1 MNQLAIRIEALSK
14 QYSLGGDLIHGTTF
28 REVISDA
35 FMQPFRRLKALQG
48 RSERLESFWALRNVS
63 LDIAGGQA
71 VGLVGAN
78 GAGKS
83 TLLKILSRITAPTE
97 GAVHYR
103 GRVASLLE
111 VGTGFHPE
119 LSGRENIFVNGAI
132 LGMSKVDIR
141 TRFDEIVEFSGVER
155 FLDTPIKRY
164 STGMRV
170 RLGFAVAAHLDSDI
184 LLIDEVLAVG
194 DAEFQRR
201 CLKRL
206 RDAGREGR
214 TIVFVSHDMNA
225 VRSLCTK
232 AVCLEKGRVEKHG
245 DVQEV
250 LAHYFSLKGNGQA
263 KWMAKSSG
271 SDGGSILKSVCVE
284 NARGEIVG
292 TVAHDECAHVSV
304 RFMAPPGSGDFA
316 IAVRFIDAQSNVIFT
331 TWDRDFIPT
340 RDTVC
345 GREYEETCKIPSNLL
360 VPGRYSVA
368 VHVREICHNHVR
380 VLEEVSLEMNV
391 SEQGYE
397 IGKGRLGI
405 IAPSVHWSISSRH

>member
-1 MNQLAIRIEALSK
+1 MNSLAIRIEALSK
-14 QYSLGGDLIHGTTF
+14 QYSLDRNLIHGATF
-28 REVISDA
+28 RELVSDA
-35 FMQPFRRLKALQG
+35 FSRPFRRLGTQQG
-48 RSERLESFWALRNVS
+48 RCEQMEPFWALRNVS
-63 LDIAGGQA
+63 LDIENGEA
-71 VGLVGAN
+71 VALVGAN

-97 GAVHYR
+97 GAVHYK

-132 LGMSKVDIR
+132 LGMGKADIR
-141 TRFDEIVEFSGVER
+141 SRFDQIVEFSGVQK

-170 RLGFAVAAHLDSDI
+170 RLGFAVAAHLESEI

-201 CLKRL
+201 CLNRL

-214 TIVFVSHDMNA
+214 TVVFVSHDMNA

-232 AVCLEKGRVEKHG
+232 AVCLEKGRVERCG

-250 LAHYFSLKGNGQA
+250 LAHYHSLKGNGQA
-263 KWMAKSSG
+263 SWNATTKGDDDAT
-271 SDGGSILKSVCVE
+271 ILESVSLE
-284 NARGEIVG
+284 NVHGDVGG

-304 RFMAPPGSGDFA
+304 RFRAPSIDGEFA
-316 IAVRFIDAQSNVIFT
+316 IAVRIIDAQSNVIFT
-331 TWDRDFIPT
+331 TWDRDSIPD
-340 RDTVC
+340 RNTVC
-345 GREYEETCKIPSNLL
+345 GREYEETCRIPANLL
-360 VPGRYSVA
+360 VPGSYSVL
-368 VHVREICHNHVR
+368 VHVRELCHGHVR

-391 SEQGYE
+391 SEQGCGIE
-397 IGKGRLGI
+397 KGRWGI
-405 IAPSVHWSISSRH
+405 VAPSVHWSISSRH